1 MGSVTIFCC
10 ICSISKVGKGGV
22 LLHLVK
28 VGVGLGF
35 EGFFFFLDAAVFF
48 ILGVGSF
55 FFKGFLATEL
65 PSYLI

>member
-1 MGSVTIFCC
+1 VGSVTIFCC
-10 ICSISKVGKGGV
+10 ICSISKVGKGGM

-35 EGFFFFLDAAVFF
+35 EGFFFGCSCIFYFGGGVDFF
-48 ILGVGSF
+48 LGV
-55 FFKGFLATEL
+55 LVTEL